1 MKGLD
6 DIMMRNRLPL
16 LGLVM
21 IAVGAVKTWLHM
33 GTVPLLALPT
43 CTGDVITV
51 ELAGGSWLARAH
63 CWGCYMLVAGLAVT
77 VFALLHERQKR
88 RSVAV

>member
-1 MKGLD
+1 
-6 DIMMRNRLPL
+6 MMHNRLPL
-16 LGLVM
+16 FGLVM

-51 ELAGGSWLARAH
+51 ELAGGTWLTRAH
-63 CWGCYMLVAGLAVT
+63 CWGCYMLVAGLV
-77 VFALLHERQKR
+77 VVLFSLLHQRQKR